1 MINGEERMGDLS
13 CRRDNLYAILVLTR
27 SKKWKEVDEYR
38 STKHITCLENVN
50 GKGLMERQESPAII
64 SFNKS

>member
-13 CRRDNLYAILVLTR
+13 CRRDNPYTILVLTR

-38 STKHITCLENVN
+38 SMKHIACLENVN
-50 GKGLMERQESPAII
+50 GKGLIERQESQAII